1 MYAEKGQNQL
11 CYPSIQVVRLHEGPI
26 CKICRGE
33 KFSHYF
39 SRFNNMDVVEQP
51 KVPIFLTQVI
61 EMIIAQVNPTLHVS
75 HAHGG

>member
-1 MYAEKGQNQL
+1 MQKKVKTSFVILVYEL
-11 CYPSIQVVRLHEGPI
+11 SDYMRGPI

-33 KFSHYF
+33 KVSHHF